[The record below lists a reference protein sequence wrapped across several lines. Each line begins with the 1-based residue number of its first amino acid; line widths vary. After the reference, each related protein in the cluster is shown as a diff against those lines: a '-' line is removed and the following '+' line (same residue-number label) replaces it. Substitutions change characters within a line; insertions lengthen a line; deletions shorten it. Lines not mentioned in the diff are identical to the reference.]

1 MLAVP
6 RLAGEQ
12 TSNRATFGDVSPEVK
27 THGRDDVCAV
37 QDFLRD
43 FGYLTAG
50 SFDAG
55 SLDAA
60 TSSALERYQ
69 QRNGLVV
76 TGVLDGPTRRVISQP
91 RCGMPDLVGR
101 AGFVA
106 LCPWVHPC
114 LTFAFDIGTN
124 DVPGGGEFQAVRD
137 AFATWAAAA
146 PLTFT
151 EVGLHQHPDVVIGWR
166 TAGDPDFDLAGKLAH
181 ADFPPGCGVV
191 SDVLPKPVHFNDST
205 VNWTLGDLF
214 FSHDVESV
222 ALHELGHILGL
233 HHSDVDDAVMAPTLT
248 SSSTRR
254 VLAADDLAGIT
265 HLYPAAIP
273 KLGVVTIRQQST
285 GRFLDAHEIAE
296 RDFRVVTRPDQD
308 NETQRWLLNPV
319 GTVNVIR
326 QKTSG
331 RFLDAFQSGFE
342 GNVDFRLMTR
352 DPAPDESQRW
362 VVVPVGDGSVTIRQL
377 STNRLVDAHEIAE
390 NDFAAVTR
398 PAQDGRDAAVDSQ
411 FRRRQHRHHAP
422 GQQQPV
428 PRRPRGGRQGLPRG
442 HSTSPARRDATLDP
456 RSRWHRL
463 HAPPTQQ
470 RPRPGRPRH
479 RRSRLR
485 RRHAARAG
493 GRHPALGRRSVCRRK
508 LHDPPTEHRPVLG
521 CLRRRRPRLRCRHPA
536 APRYIRAALVRR
548 SGLRDMRVP
557 AVHPSAVCTTGA
569 PAALGTTSAC
579 RQRRDLPGADAGP
592 TAPERRTRTT

>member
-6 RLAGEQ
+6 RPAGEQ

-398 PAQDGRDAAVDSQ
+398 PAQDDATQRWILSSAGANTVTMRQVSSSRFLDAHEVADKDFRVVTRPAQPDETQRWILAPVGIVCTLRQRSSGRALDAHDIAARDFAAVTRPVQGDDTQHWVVVPSADGSCTI
-411 FRRRQHRHHAP
+411 RQLSTGRCLDAFADADHDFGAVTR
-422 GQQQPV
+422 
-428 PRRPRGGRQGLPRG
+428 PRRG
-442 HSTSPARRDATLDP
+442 
-456 RSRWHRL
+456 
-463 HAPPTQQ
+463 
-470 RPRPGRPRH
+470 
-479 RRSRLR
+479 
-485 RRHAARAG
+485 
-493 GRHPALGRRSVCRRK
+493 
-508 LHDPPTEHRPVLG
+508 
-521 CLRRRRPRLRCRHPA
+521 
-536 APRYIRAALVRR
+536 
-548 SGLRDMRVP
+548 
-557 AVHPSAVCTTGA
+557 
-569 PAALGTTSAC
+569 TSA
-579 RQRRDLPGADAGP
+579 QRWFVDPA
-592 TAPERRTRTT
+592 